1 MSNSSKNIV
10 SFTGVS
16 IMIAGT
22 IVSFTGIS
30 MMALGLYR
38 YYKRPYYNNTSY
50 NEAKHEDYRNIIRL
64 WFN

>member
-1 MSNSSKNIV
+1 MSDSSKNNII

-22 IVSFTGIS
+22 IVSFTGVSI
-30 MMALGLYR
+30 MGLYR
-38 YYKRPYYNNTSY
+38 YYRRPYYNNTSY